1 MKVAVYEGVKSIRL
15 QERPEL
21 KPAPGEVIIK
31 IKYCGICGTDVHA
44 YLHEGLLPPGLVLGH
59 ENVGTIAEIGKGV
72 EGWKVGERVVA
83 GPPGLCGECYYCKH
97 GYPTLCVTGFSRTN
111 GLAPGHDGGMA
122 EYMRVR
128 EPKTMLHRIPDSVS
142 FEDAVLLDTIAVG
155 LHGILL
161 SKFRLGDNVVV
172 VGAGAIGLG
181 TIQWLKLGG
190 ARHITVLQPSEKKR
204 EFALKLGADVGLNPL
219 EEGAALEGK
228 VKALYGGIGADIV
241 FECAGTPQAVKTAL
255 SVVRGAGQVLL
266 LGVSGEEI
274 PLVEAML
281 VLREIDI
288 KASLAYGEDEIRLCL
303 DFLAQRRFNT
313 EGMVSDIISLDDIV
327 EKGFE
332 RLASTKGLIK
342 VVVAP

>member
-15 QERPEL
+15 QERPNP

-59 ENVGTIAEIGKGV
+59 ENVGTIAEIGEGV

-97 GYPTLCVTGFSRTN
+97 GYPTLCETGFSRTN
-111 GLAPGHDGGMA
+111 GLALGHDGGMA

-128 EPKTMLHRIPDSVS
+128 EPKTRLYRIPDSVS
-142 FEDAVLLDTIAVG
+142 FEDAVLIDPMAVG
-155 LHGILL
+155 LRGILQ
-161 SKFRLGDNVVV
+161 SKFQLGDNVVV
-172 VGAGAIGLG
+172 VGAGVIGLG

-190 ARHITVLQPSEKKR
+190 ARHITVLQPSPRKR
-204 EFALKLGADVGLNPL
+204 ELALKFGADVGLNPL
-219 EEGAALEGK
+219 EEGAAVREK
-228 VKALYGGIGADIV
+228 VMALYGGIGADIV
-241 FECAGTPQAVKTAL
+241 FECAGTPQALQTAL
-255 SVVRGAGQVLL
+255 SVVRGAGQVLV
-266 LGVSGEEI
+266 LGVSGEPT

-281 VLREIDI
+281 VQRETEI
-288 KASLAYGEDEIRLCL
+288 KATLAYGEDEIRLCL

-313 EGMVSDIISLDDIV
+313 EGMLSDIISLDDIV

-332 RLASTKGLIK
+332 KLASTKGLVK